1 MVIPSGTDTA
11 NPPPYLRPR
20 RFPGIMKVVDLRLKK
35 VKYLVYDPGRT
46 TVTTLTRHQN
56 GFAIIKPPIESIVF

>member
-1 MVIPSGTDTA
+1 
-11 NPPPYLRPR
+11 
-20 RFPGIMKVVDLRLKK
+20 MKVVDLRLKK
-35 VKYLVYDPGRT
+35 VKYWHTIPAET